1 MKTAKLFKTMQ
12 DLVDKHVEAY
22 QSDFG
27 IDKELIKRHP
37 SEVLYYWYLRECGT
51 FIASSK
57 DMQWIESSSPK
68 SAEFWLSQAK
78 MIYEVHVDTQTIK
91 SITPEKMTRL
101 IKAAKPMPTLV
112 KLEYLIDWM
121 SQESVQENGRPWEVL
136 YYIARD
142 YKFKHKKI
150 DELVH
155 TCRGAGAIVK
165 ALEEL
170 KAGSLS
176 DEEKERGAL
185 V

>member
-1 MKTAKLFKTMQ
+1 MKTSKLFKTMQ
-12 DLVDKHVEAY
+12 DLVNKHVEGY

-27 IDKELIKRHP
+27 IDKESIKNHP

-57 DMQWIESSSPK
+57 DMQWIESGSPK

-78 MIYEVHVDTQTIK
+78 MIYEVHVDTQTLK
-91 SITPEKMTRL
+91 SLNPEKMKK
-101 IKAAKPMPTLV
+101 IIGAAKPMPTLV

-121 SQESVQENGRPWEVL
+121 SQESVQENGKPWEVL

-150 DELVH
+150 DELVQKCSGIL
-155 TCRGAGAIVK
+155 TILA
-165 ALEEL
+165 ALTEL
-170 KAGSLS
+170 KAGFLT
-176 DEEKERGAL
+176 DEKKEAL
-185 V
+185 I